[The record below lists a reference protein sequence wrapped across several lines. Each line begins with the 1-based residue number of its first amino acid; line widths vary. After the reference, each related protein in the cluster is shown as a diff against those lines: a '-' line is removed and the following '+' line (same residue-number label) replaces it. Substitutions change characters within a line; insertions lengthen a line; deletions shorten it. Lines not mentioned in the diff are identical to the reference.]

1 MAELQGVKK
10 DVTVLVQWRLGGTQ
24 QWEGRVDMESGP
36 NPHGK

>member
-10 DVTVLVQWRLGGTQ
+10 DVTVLAQWRLGRTQ
-24 QWEGRVDMESGP
+24 QWGGRVDMESGP